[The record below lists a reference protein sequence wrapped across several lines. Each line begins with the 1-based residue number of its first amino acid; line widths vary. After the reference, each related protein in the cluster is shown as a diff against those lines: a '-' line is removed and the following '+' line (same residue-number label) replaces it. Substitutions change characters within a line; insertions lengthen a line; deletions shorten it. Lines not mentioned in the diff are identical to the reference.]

1 MKKTLLAA
9 ALLAG
14 FAGAA
19 SAQSSVTLYGIIDI
33 GIAYQGITGN
43 DTFNTTRFGMNNGIQ
58 NGSRFGLRGTE
69 DMGGGNRATFVLEN
83 GFDAGNGSLAQGGRL
98 FGRQAWVGIEND
110 AWGYIRA
117 GRQYNFA
124 SDYMTPIDPFLAGF
138 GQANMGASFGAMN
151 TTRYSNMLKYQTP
164 TMSGFK
170 AGVGYSF
177 APQLDAF
184 YVNNNN
190 TIINGNGNSYNF
202 ATTNNT
208 RALTLGASYANG
220 PLTLAAS
227 YDQIMPNDS
236 ATAAQSSTP
245 KEWILAGMYDFN
257 VVKLSV
263 AYGQTRGG
271 VINGQSFLSGGSN
284 STVNGGT
291 WGGSAGG
298 VLFADGAGFNSYLV
312 GLTAPIG
319 SNSKVF
325 GSWTMTAP
333 NGNIQDL
340 YSVNNSLGNGAAN
353 QNMYSIGYQYDF
365 TKRTNMYAAVSYAN
379 SAGFISGV
387 NSTLVLTGVRH
398 QF

>member
-33 GIAYQGITGN
+33 GLAYQNISGN
-43 DTFNTTRFGMNNGIQ
+43 DTFNSSRFGMNNGVQ

-83 GFDAGNGSLAQGGRL
+83 GFDAGNGTLAQGGRL

-110 AWGYIRA
+110 AWGYVRA

-124 SDYMTPIDPFLAGF
+124 SDYMTPIDPFKAGF
-138 GQANMGASFGAMN
+138 GQANMGAAFGAMN

-177 APQLDAF
+177 APQLDAI
-184 YVNNNN
+184 YVDGIK
-190 TIINGNGNSYNF
+190 IINGAGNSYNF

-208 RALTLGASYANG
+208 RALTIGANYSNG

-227 YDQIMPNDS
+227 YDQVMPNDN
-236 ATAAQSSTP
+236 ATTATSSTP
-245 KEWILAGMYDFN
+245 KEWILGGMYDFK
-257 VVKLSV
+257 VVQLSL

-271 VINGQSFLSGGSN
+271 IINGQSFVSGGSN
-284 STVNGGT
+284 GTVNGGT
-291 WGGSAGG
+291 WGGAAGG
-298 VLFADGAGFNSYLV
+298 VLFAEGAGFNSYLV

-325 GSWTMTAP
+325 GSWTMAAP
-333 NGNIQDL
+333 NGNLQDL
-340 YSVNNSLGNGAAN
+340 YGKVNALGNGAAN
-353 QNMYSIGYQYDF
+353 QNSYSLGYQYDF

-387 NSTLVLTGVRH
+387 NSTLVVTGVRH